1 MEKQEHTGS
10 RRGLFA
16 DRPRRWRYLSAMAVV
31 VLMVGV
37 AERTGEREVI
47 FPEMAAL
54 AIGMWIAPKRVW
66 NVTRLQLVLLMG
78 AGAVAGV
85 CIVRWSPWPLA
96 ANLALAFAFA
106 AGCLSMSR
114 TTLVPLVSAC
124 MLPVLLHTESWVY
137 PAAVTAMSLIV
148 VAGQRAMERGGLR
161 PETHYDR
168 PEWNWRRDGVRWMWL
183 LLAVLAVAALP
194 LSVGYRYCI
203 LPPLVVTF
211 VEFANSKSGFR
222 NRPVQVWLMLVAG
235 ASAGTLLEWACH
247 VRLGWPESVVALAVC
262 ACLFVMFERV
272 GRYFAPVGAVA
283 LIPMIVPPQDLFRL
297 PVQIACGAAVFI
309 AVALLLFQRCYA
321 WNRGQFVYCVVP
333 TPLRRYIS
341 RPNRGVQE

>member
-106 AGCLSMSR
+106 AGCLS
-114 TTLVPLVSAC
+114 L
-124 MLPVLLHTESWVY
+124 
-137 PAAVTAMSLIV
+137 SLIV
-148 VAGQRAMERGGLR
+148 VA
-161 PETHYDR
+161 
-168 PEWNWRRDGVRWMWL
+168 VL
-183 LLAVLAVAALP
+183 LL
-194 LSVGYRYCI
+194 STGYRYCI
-203 LPPLVVTF
+203 LPPLIVTF
-211 VEFANSKSGFR
+211 VEFANSSPDSAT
-222 NRPVQVWLMLVAG
+222 RPVQVWLMLVAG
-235 ASAGTLLEWACH
+235 ATAGTLMEWMGH
-247 VRLGWPESVVALAVC
+247 VWLGWSESVVALVVC

-283 LIPMIVPPQDLFRL
+283 LIPMIVPPQDLFWL

-309 AVALLLFQRCYA
+309 AVALLLFQRCYE

-333 TPLRRYIS
+333 SPLRRYIP
-341 RPNRGVQE
+341 RPNRSVQDMQG

>member
-106 AGCLSMSR
+106 AGCLS
-114 TTLVPLVSAC
+114 L
-124 MLPVLLHTESWVY
+124 
-137 PAAVTAMSLIV
+137 SLIV

-168 PEWNWRRDGVRWMWL
+168 PEWNWRHDGVRWMWL
-183 LLAVLAVAALP
+183 LLAVLAVAVLP
-194 LSVGYRYCI
+194 LSTGYRYCI
-203 LPPLVVTF
+203 LPPLIVTF

-235 ASAGTLLEWACH
+235 ATAGTLMEWMGH
-247 VRLGWPESVVALAVC
+247 VWLGWSESVVALVVC

-283 LIPMIVPPQDLFRL
+283 LIPMIVPPQDLFWL

-309 AVALLLFQRCYA
+309 AVALLLFQRCYE

-333 TPLRRYIS
+333 SPLRRYIP
-341 RPNRGVQE
+341 RPNRSVQDMQG

>member
-1 MEKQEHTGS
+1 M
-10 RRGLFA
+10 
-16 DRPRRWRYLSAMAVV
+16 PW
-31 VLMVGV
+31 
-37 AERTGEREVI
+37 
-47 FPEMAAL
+47 P
-54 AIGMWIAPKRVW
+54 
-66 NVTRLQLVLLMG
+66 
-78 AGAVAGV
+78 VAGV

-106 AGCLSMSR
+106 AGCLSLSR

-161 PETHYDR
+161 SETHYDR
-168 PEWNWRRDGVRWMWL
+168 PEWNWRHDGVRWMWL
-183 LLAVLAVAALP
+183 LLAVLAVAVLP
-194 LSVGYRYCI
+194 LSTGYRYCI
-203 LPPLVVTF
+203 LPPLIVTF

-235 ASAGTLLEWACH
+235 ATAGTLMEWMGH
-247 VRLGWPESVVALAVC
+247 VWLGWSESVVALVVC

-309 AVALLLFQRCYA
+309 AVALLLFQRCYS

>member
-1 MEKQEHTGS
+1 
-10 RRGLFA
+10 
-16 DRPRRWRYLSAMAVV
+16 
-31 VLMVGV
+31 
-37 AERTGEREVI
+37 
-47 FPEMAAL
+47 
-54 AIGMWIAPKRVW
+54 
-66 NVTRLQLVLLMG
+66 
-78 AGAVAGV
+78 
-85 CIVRWSPWPLA
+85 
-96 ANLALAFAFA
+96 
-106 AGCLSMSR
+106 
-114 TTLVPLVSAC
+114 

-161 PETHYDR
+161 PEVYYDR
-168 PEWNWRRDGVRWMWL
+168 PEWSWRRDGVRWVWL

-194 LSVGYRYCI
+194 LSAGYRYCI

-222 NRPVQVWLMLVAG
+222 DRPVQVWLMLVAG

>member
-1 MEKQEHTGS
+1 
-10 RRGLFA
+10 
-16 DRPRRWRYLSAMAVV
+16 
-31 VLMVGV
+31 
-37 AERTGEREVI
+37 
-47 FPEMAAL
+47 
-54 AIGMWIAPKRVW
+54 
-66 NVTRLQLVLLMG
+66 MG

-85 CIVRWSPWPLA
+85 CIVRWSPWRWQLTSRF
-96 ANLALAFAFA
+96 AFAFA
-106 AGCLSMSR
+106 AGCLS
-114 TTLVPLVSAC
+114 L
-124 MLPVLLHTESWVY
+124 
-137 PAAVTAMSLIV
+137 SLIV

-168 PEWNWRRDGVRWMWL
+168 PEWIWRRDGVRWVWL

>member
-66 NVTRLQLVLLMG
+66 NVTQLQLVLLMG

-106 AGCLSMSR
+106 AGCLSLSR

-148 VAGQRAMERGGLR
+148 VVGQRAMERGGLR

-168 PEWNWRRDGVRWMWL
+168 PEWNWRHDGVRWMWL
-183 LLAVLAVAALP
+183 LLAVLAVAVLP
-194 LSVGYRYCI
+194 LSTGYRYCI
-203 LPPLVVTF
+203 LPPLIVTF

-235 ASAGTLLEWACH
+235 ATAGTLMEWMGH
-247 VRLGWPESVVALAVC
+247 VWLGWSESVVALVVC

-283 LIPMIVPPQDLFRL
+283 LIPMIVPPQDLFWL

-309 AVALLLFQRCYA
+309 AVALLLFQRCYE

>member
-1 MEKQEHTGS
+1 
-10 RRGLFA
+10 
-16 DRPRRWRYLSAMAVV
+16 MAVV

-106 AGCLSMSR
+106 AGCLS
-114 TTLVPLVSAC
+114 L
-124 MLPVLLHTESWVY
+124 
-137 PAAVTAMSLIV
+137 SLIV

-168 PEWNWRRDGVRWMWL
+168 PEWNWRHDGVRWMWL
-183 LLAVLAVAALP
+183 LLAVLAVAVLP
-194 LSVGYRYCI
+194 LSTGYRYCI
-203 LPPLVVTF
+203 LPPLIVTF

-235 ASAGTLLEWACH
+235 ATAGTLMEWMGH
-247 VRLGWPESVVALAVC
+247 VWLGWSESVVALVVC

-283 LIPMIVPPQDLFRL
+283 LIPMIVPPQDLFWL

-309 AVALLLFQRCYA
+309 AVALLLFQRCYE

-333 TPLRRYIS
+333 SPLRRYIP
-341 RPNRGVQE
+341 RPNRSVQDMQG

>member
-106 AGCLSMSR
+106 AGCLS
-114 TTLVPLVSAC
+114 L
-124 MLPVLLHTESWVY
+124 
-137 PAAVTAMSLIV
+137 SLIV

-168 PEWNWRRDGVRWMWL
+168 PEWNWRHDGVRWMWL
-183 LLAVLAVAALP
+183 LLAVLAVAVLP
-194 LSVGYRYCI
+194 LSTGYRYCI
-203 LPPLVVTF
+203 LPPLIVTF

-235 ASAGTLLEWACH
+235 ATAGTLMEWMGH
-247 VRLGWPESVVALAVC
+247 VWLGWSESVVALVVC

-272 GRYFAPVGAVA
+272 GRYFAPVGAIA
-283 LIPMIVPPQDLFRL
+283 LIPMIVPPQDLFWL

-309 AVALLLFQRCYA
+309 AVALLLFQRCYE

-333 TPLRRYIS
+333 SPLRRYIP
-341 RPNRGVQE
+341 RPNRSVQDMQG

>member
-1 MEKQEHTGS
+1 
-10 RRGLFA
+10 
-16 DRPRRWRYLSAMAVV
+16 MAVV

-106 AGCLSMSR
+106 AGCLS
-114 TTLVPLVSAC
+114 L
-124 MLPVLLHTESWVY
+124 
-137 PAAVTAMSLIV
+137 SLIV
-148 VAGQRAMERGGLR
+148 VA
-161 PETHYDR
+161 
-168 PEWNWRRDGVRWMWL
+168 V
-183 LLAVLAVAALP
+183 LP
-194 LSVGYRYCI
+194 LSTGYRYCI
-203 LPPLVVTF
+203 LPPLIVTF

-235 ASAGTLLEWACH
+235 ATAGTLMEWMGH
-247 VRLGWPESVVALAVC
+247 VWLGWSESVVALVVC

-283 LIPMIVPPQDLFRL
+283 LIPMIVPQDLFWL

-309 AVALLLFQRCYA
+309 AVALLLFQRCYE

-333 TPLRRYIS
+333 SPLRRYIP
-341 RPNRGVQE
+341 RPNRSVQDMQG

>member
-106 AGCLSMSR
+106 AGCLS
-114 TTLVPLVSAC
+114 L
-124 MLPVLLHTESWVY
+124 
-137 PAAVTAMSLIV
+137 SLIV

-168 PEWNWRRDGVRWMWL
+168 PEWNWRHDGVRWMWL
-183 LLAVLAVAALP
+183 LLAVLAVAVLP
-194 LSVGYRYCI
+194 LSTGYRYCI
-203 LPPLVVTF
+203 LPPLIVTF

-235 ASAGTLLEWACH
+235 ATAGTLMEWMGH
-247 VRLGWPESVVALAVC
+247 VWLGWSESVVALVVC

-283 LIPMIVPPQDLFRL
+283 LIPMIVPPQDLFWL

-309 AVALLLFQRCYA
+309 AVALLLFQRCYE

-333 TPLRRYIS
+333 SPLRRYNP
-341 RPNRGVQE
+341 RPNRSVQDMQG